1 MTVQENQFDFA
12 AFDADAV
19 LGWYDQHAR
28 ELPWRAR
35 SPELAPARRWFW
47 HSFAKNRRRA
57 HASFH
62 ASFYVAA

>member
-1 MTVQENQFDFA
+1 MTDQENRFDFT

-35 SPELAPARRWFW
+35 SPELALAYHVFL
-47 HSFAKNRRRA
+47 S
-57 HASFH
+57 
-62 ASFYVAA
+62 